1 MPLFRAFL
9 RGLQAR
15 FAIIGMR
22 YMLEVPCVLHD
33 LSRSRKQSKV
43 IYVREPVH
51 STVSGTLALF
61 INFFRNLHYDSY
73 KSSHLGTLR
82 RD

>member
-1 MPLFRAFL
+1 MSMSS
-9 RGLQAR
+9 QDKN
-15 FAIIGMR
+15 AITNNKQKDSSSK
-22 YMLEVPCVLHD
+22 VPCVLHD

-43 IYVREPVH
+43 IYVREPAH